1 MKLDNMFKK
10 TRQIS
15 GRKNYIHLGGR
26 KPEVPEG
33 LLRKCNKCGGA
44 IIAEDVKREY
54 FICPK
59 CGGYFRVHAYRRIE
73 MIADENSFEE
83 WDMDLQTEN
92 PLDYKG
98 YEEKIEKLQEKT
110 GLREAVVTGKATILG
125 QPAVLAV
132 CDGRF
137 MMASMGEIVGEKI
150 TRAVERATRQELPVI
165 IFACS
170 GGARMQE
177 GIVSLMQMA
186 KTSAALKR
194 HSDAGLL
201 YISVLTD
208 PTTGGV
214 TASFAM
220 LGDIILAEPKALI
233 GFAGP
238 RVIEQTIGQKLPKG
252 FQRSE
257 FLLEHGFIDQIV
269 ERPKMRETLG
279 RILEFHGKVQTDIED
294 TIDKTAGETAS
305 QTGDQA
311 VDRATGKIVS
321 KTTVHTADEIKS
333 KDSEDIVDKAQT
345 QKVNA
350 WDRVLLSR
358 RKNRPVGSDYIRML
372 FQDFTEFHGDR
383 LYGDDPAIIG
393 GIAYFKERPVT
404 VIAQEKG
411 TNTKENIMRNFAM
424 PSPEGYRKALRLMKQ
439 AEKFHRPVICFVD
452 TPGAFCGLEAE
463 ERGQGEA
470 IARNLYELSGLK
482 TPILSIVIGEG
493 GSGGALA
500 LAVADEVWM
509 LENSIYSILSPE
521 GFASILW
528 KDSTKA
534 KEAAKVMK
542 LTADDLKK
550 MGVIECVLEEP
561 EQYTVQTM
569 KPVADQLREKVEA
582 FIENYEQM
590 PEQKLTE
597 HRYQRFRKM

>member
-345 QKVNA
+345 QKINA

-470 IARNLYELSGLK
+470 IARNLYELSGVK
-482 TPILSIVIGEG
+482 TPVLSIVIGEG